1 MSDWETFF
9 FVIFVCTFYFWFALI
24 MCVIGAIM
32 IQIEKFFL
40 KRKEQNEKNNKPTL
54 YVGLD

>member
-9 FVIFVCTFYFWFALI
+9 FVIFVCALYFWFAVI
-24 MCVIGAIM
+24 MCIIGAIM
-32 IQIEKFFL
+32 IKVENFF
-40 KRKEQNEKNNKPTL
+40 KRKEKNEKDSKPTL

>member
-9 FVIFVCTFYFWFALI
+9 FVLFVCAFYFWFAVI
-24 MCVIGAIM
+24 MCIIGAIM
-32 IQIEKFFL
+32 IKVENFF
-40 KRKEQNEKNNKPTL
+40 KRKEKNEKDNKPTL

>member
-9 FVIFVCTFYFWFALI
+9 FVMFVCTFYFWFAVI
-24 MCVIGAIM
+24 MCIIGAIM
-32 IQIEKFFL
+32 IKVEKFF
-40 KRKEQNEKNNKPTL
+40 KRKEKNDKNNEPTL

>member
-9 FVIFVCTFYFWFALI
+9 FVMFICTFYFWYCVM
-24 MCVIGAIM
+24 MCILGAIL

-40 KRKEQNEKNNKPTL
+40 KRKEKHEKDSKPTL

>member
-9 FVIFVCTFYFWFALI
+9 FVMFVCAFYFWFAVI
-24 MCVIGAIM
+24 MCIIGAIM
-32 IQIEKFFL
+32 IKVEKFF
-40 KRKEQNEKNNKPTL
+40 KRKEKNEKDSKPTL

>member
-9 FVIFVCTFYFWFALI
+9 FVIFVCAFYFWFAVI
-24 MCVIGAIM
+24 MCIIGSI
-32 IQIEKFFL
+32 IIKIENFLL
-40 KRKEQNEKNNKPTL
+40 KRKEKNEKDNKPTL